1 MQYACMGINIT
12 IRNVP
17 SEVRDELAARAAQE
31 GKSMQEFLRRELTRL
46 ASNPPVSAWL
56 DAVSERKATYNT
68 KVSASKILRARDADR
83 K

>member
-31 GKSMQEFLRRELTRL
+31 GKSMQEFLRCELERI
-46 ASNPPVSAWL
+46 ASRPTLESWL
-56 DAVSERKATYNT
+56 QNLRERKDAAGTYIQT
-68 KVSASKILRARDADR
+68 SDILGARDSDR

>member
-1 MQYACMGINIT
+1 MHYACMGINIT

-56 DAVSERKATYNT
+56 DAVSERKATYKT
-68 KVSASKILRARDADR
+68 KVSASKILKARDADR